1 MFPWSVAATCV
12 AIVSLLTDEFQHR
25 HRNTG
30 GLGLRM
36 GDMYEFVGGCER
48 GNQQPSSEIK
58 LCRNRCRCEGRLK
71 RTIDA
76 NRMSIIIKTFALG
89 RESGCELA
97 EP

>member
-36 GDMYEFVGGCER
+36 GDMSLWGAAVSGAI
-48 GNQQPSSEIK
+48 NNPLQK
-58 LCRNRCRCEGRLK
+58 LSCVE
-71 RTIDA
+71 IDA
-76 NRMSIIIKTFALG
+76 VARG
-89 RESGCELA
+89 G
-97 EP
+97 